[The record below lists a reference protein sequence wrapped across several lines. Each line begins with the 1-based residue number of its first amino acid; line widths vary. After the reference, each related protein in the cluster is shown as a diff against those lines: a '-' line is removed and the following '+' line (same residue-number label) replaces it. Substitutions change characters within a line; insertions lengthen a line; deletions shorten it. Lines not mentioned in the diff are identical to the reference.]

1 MNSLYQAFM
10 DFSGSILT
18 SLGLESLPHLAS
30 LKVFLFDKSYSMI
43 HISNNV
49 SASPHSDS
57 DCVLIRETSLDKKA
71 ITVWLL
77 DHLLMGA
84 LRQAAL
90 KISSSAGKDCCN
102 SMILSQHALCHQHMP
117 VCQLPSNRLSLPSTC
132 IEVKVF
138 ELSSIWK

>member
-57 DCVLIRETSLDKKA
+57 DCVLIRETSLDQKA
-71 ITVWLL
+71 ITV
-77 DHLLMGA
+77 
-84 LRQAAL
+84 
-90 KISSSAGKDCCN
+90 
-102 SMILSQHALCHQHMP
+102 
-117 VCQLPSNRLSLPSTC
+117 
-132 IEVKVF
+132 
-138 ELSSIWK
+138 